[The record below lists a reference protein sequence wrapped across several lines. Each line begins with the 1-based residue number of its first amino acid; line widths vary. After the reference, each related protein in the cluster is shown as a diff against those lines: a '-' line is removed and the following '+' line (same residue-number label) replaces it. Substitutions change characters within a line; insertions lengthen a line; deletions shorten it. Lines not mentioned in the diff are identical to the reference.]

1 MKRIIT
7 AAALAA
13 ALLAG
18 APRAAAVCPYTVGSL
33 GRYIAP
39 AVVQGMTATDDGNA
53 VEVWCTD
60 ALDGDD
66 WFFTVDN
73 ETDLRIFDRVQ
84 LVVDAAGTPDDF
96 SDDRVIDALLSLSLY
111 VEKVCSTFGLG
122 GSDKAF
128 LRSCGVH
135 AQIGFRTVM
144 RA

>member
-18 APRAAAVCPYTVGSL
+18 APRAAAVCPYTVGPL

-96 SDDRVIDALLSLSLY
+96 ALLMPCI
-111 VEKVCSTFGLG
+111 VTIATGSTIER
-122 GSDKAF
+122 KE
-128 LRSCGVH
+128 
-135 AQIGFRTVM
+135 RTKCIT
-144 RA
+144 RLFT